1 MKILPL
7 EEPIISPIFGKKCVY
22 YRTKIL
28 ALYQNSAKVI
38 YEEERSIDYLIFER
52 VKEKKYVKFYP
63 AWISTKDPFSLF
75 TAEDILK
82 LIRTDLIGFLAEEEV
97 LEV

>member
-28 ALYQNSAKVI
+28 ALYQNSVKVI
-38 YEEERSIDYLIFER
+38 YEDEGKIEYLLFEG

-75 TAEDILK
+75 TAKDVLK
-82 LIRTDLIGFLAEEEV
+82 LIWTDLMGFLVEEEV